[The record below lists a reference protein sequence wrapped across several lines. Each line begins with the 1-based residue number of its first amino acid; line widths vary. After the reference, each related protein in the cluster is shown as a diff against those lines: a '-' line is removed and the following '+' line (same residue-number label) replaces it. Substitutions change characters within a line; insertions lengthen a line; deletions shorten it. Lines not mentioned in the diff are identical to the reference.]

1 MHRHEND
8 RHEMVHPC
16 GFTLVEL
23 MIVVAVIGILAALA
37 WPNYARHVV
46 RTRRVEGQVA
56 LIEAMQ
62 QQERYQTRHNTY
74 VAFSA
79 SDTEGDAQA
88 FKWWSG
94 AAAAGSAY
102 ELDAHACADGK
113 LADCVEIR
121 ARPGTARVDARFRDP
136 DCGALTLDS
145 LGRQGAQA
153 APESSVHCWP

>member
-1 MHRHEND
+1 MQGTR
-8 RHEMVHPC
+8 

-23 MIVVAVIGILAALA
+23 MIVTAIIGILAALA

-62 QQERYQTRHNTY
+62 QQERFQSQHNSY
-74 VAFSA
+74 VVFS
-79 SDTEGDAQA
+79 STDPDGDAQA

-94 AAAAGSAY
+94 HDAASSAY
-102 ELDAHACADGK
+102 ELDAYACPDSTIAE
-113 LADCVEIR
+113 CVEVR
-121 ARPGTARVDARFRDP
+121 ARPGTARVDARFSDP
-136 DCGALTLDS
+136 DCGVLTLDS

-153 APESSVHCWP
+153 AAESGVHCWP

>member
-1 MHRHEND
+1 MHR
-8 RHEMVHPC
+8 RS

-37 WPNYARHVV
+37 WPSYSHHMV

-62 QQERYQTRHNTY
+62 QQERYQFQHNTY
-74 VAFSA
+74 VAFS
-79 SDTEGDAQA
+79 STDRDGDAQD

-94 AAAAGSAY
+94 HDASSSAY
-102 ELDAHACADGK
+102 ELDAHACPDGTIEE
-113 LADCVEIR
+113 CVEIR
-121 ARPGTARVDARFRDP
+121 ARPGTDKVDPRFRDP

-145 LGRQGAQA
+145 VQRQGAQT
-153 APESSVHCWP
+153 APGSSVHCWP